1 MGRIASFADMGCLV
15 TGASSGIGRA
25 LALLLAAEGAR
36 IAITARREDRLRALA
51 AELEA
56 AGAAA
61 THVIVEDLARADAP
75 KRLFAAAEEALGGV
89 DVLINNAGF
98 AAPGHY
104 VRVDYDRTLAMIQV
118 NCAAVAG
125 LARLALPGMVK
136 RGRGGMLT
144 VASVAAFQAAPYQSG
159 YGATKGFDLLLSDGI
174 HQEVKHTPLA
184 ITALCP
190 GVTDTEFF
198 DAAGYTNLS
207 GFLNKR
213 MPVER
218 CARVGLAAFRKGKM
232 TIIPGLTNKL
242 VVFLQRFLP
251 RSWVAGLSRR
261 VLKGRG
267 R

>member
-1 MGRIASFADMGCLV
+1 MGRIASFEDMGCLV

-36 IAITARREDRLRALA
+36 IAITARREDRLRELA
-51 AELEA
+51 GELEA
-56 AGAAA
+56 AGAKAA
-61 THVIVEDLARADAP
+61 HVIVEDLADPESP
-75 KRLFAAAEEALGGV
+75 KRLFAAAEEALDGV

-104 VRVDYDRTLAMIQV
+104 VRVDYERTLAMIQV
-118 NCAAVAG
+118 NCAAVAA
-125 LARLALPGMVK
+125 LARLALPAMVK
-136 RGRGGMLT
+136 RGRGGIMT

-213 MPVER
+213 MPVEK

-232 TIIPGLTNKL
+232 AVIPGFTNKL
-242 VVFLQRFLP
+242 VIFIQRFLP
-251 RSWVAGLSRR
+251 RSWVAAASRR
-261 VLKGRG
+261 VLGSRG